1 MPYGKKSPTRRPRPI
16 SRGPGMG
23 PRRNPG
29 LYGGGR
35 GTSGPVN
42 RGRRTMGYGQ
52 GMDRR
57 GGARTGPLSR
67 VSRPNSMR
75 PKKRTTY

>member
-1 MPYGKKSPTRRPRPI
+1 MAYGKKGSPTRRPRPI
-16 SRGPGMG
+16 SRPGMA

-29 LYGGGR
+29 LYGGGSR
-35 GTSGPVN
+35 RPVS
-42 RGRRTMGYGQ
+42 RRRPMGYGQ

-67 VSRPNSMR
+67 TSRPNSMR
-75 PKKRTTY
+75 PRKRTTY